1 MTKSVLRHNSILGP
15 FQGRDV
21 PFTGRHAH
29 ESLHPVS
36 IPYSAMP
43 CNMLKMKLRMPS
55 RYFSDSVLTICR
67 RSSVYTIQ
75 LQASDMGYGA
85 ALSPGSVCAAGWN
98 HHLQLG
104 IREMCEPVSFRSGNR
119 TAIWR
124 KRSHFAKFSAYAIQG
139 NKDHSSQFGT
149 SFHVYNKAQL
159 YVVACLQLHVLLQM
173 FQCFCLVLPRGY
185 FNWGRKKNIPA
196 RVKRSLM
203 TVFSVFW
210 NCFLSHGI

>member
-1 MTKSVLRHNSILGP
+1 MTKSVLRHNCILDL

-21 PFTGRHAH
+21 PFTGRHTD
-29 ESLHPVS
+29 EFLHPVS

-55 RYFSDSVLTICR
+55 QCFSDSVLTICR
-67 RSSVYTIQ
+67 RSSVYTIP

-85 ALSPGSVCAAGWN
+85 ALSPGSVCAAGWDY
-98 HHLQLG
+98 HLQLS

-124 KRSHFAKFSAYAIQG
+124 KMSHFAKSSAYTVQG

-149 SFHVYNKAQL
+149 SFHVYDKA
-159 YVVACLQLHVLLQM
+159 
-173 FQCFCLVLPRGY
+173 
-185 FNWGRKKNIPA
+185 
-196 RVKRSLM
+196 
-203 TVFSVFW
+203 
-210 NCFLSHGI
+210 